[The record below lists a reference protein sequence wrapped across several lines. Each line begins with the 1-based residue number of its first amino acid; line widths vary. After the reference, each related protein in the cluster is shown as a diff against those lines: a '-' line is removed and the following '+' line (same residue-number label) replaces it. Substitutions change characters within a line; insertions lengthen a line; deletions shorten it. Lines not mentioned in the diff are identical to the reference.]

1 VGGKGVESPSSHI
14 YIMSLNSFFDSI
26 DTDAQFDVWKK
37 TITQKLVHLKNT
49 IPIENRD
56 ELNYVG
62 ETLEFINS
70 LNLLSSDFL
79 AHHPNMDNKKTLTKR
94 LKTCNSFYRKFGNL

>member
-1 VGGKGVESPSSHI
+1 
-14 YIMSLNSFFDSI
+14 MSLNSFFDSI
-26 DTDAQFDVWKK
+26 DTDEQFDVWKT

-94 LKTCNSFYRKFGNL
+94 LKTCNSFYRKIGNR